1 VSLGYVIC
9 AFCGARIRSDRGRC
23 LRCGELLEAAAPAV
37 PSASLQLREWLK
49 KSPPLGVAVP
59 LIGIVALV
67 VGAAVYNKLDSTSDT
82 VAGSV
87 KTAASKGA
95 QPASPATVTA
105 RAATSSGMLYPP
117 TAVDSVRLGGAAFTS
132 GDFDAAKARYQQA
145 LQQKPDD
152 PEALNGLGLILERQ
166 GAVDDAIA
174 HFMRAAAAAPNKWA
188 YRFNLAHAWG
198 ERGQWDA
205 AADEYRAAAGLFP
218 DDYATKY
225 NLGLALHKK
234 GDDEGA
240 ISEFRK
246 AIELAPREP
255 SFHLSLAMSLE
266 KTGQLADAQREYQQY
281 LEMMPWAPEA
291 EKLKDHLKTLA
302 AGKSTS

>member
-1 VSLGYVIC
+1 LSAGYVVC
-9 AFCGARIRSDRGRC
+9 AFCGARIRADRNRC
-23 LRCGELLEAAAPAV
+23 LRCGELLESAASTTEAAASRLP
-37 PSASLQLREWLK
+37 EWLK
-49 KSPPLGVAVP
+49 TSPPRSVSVVVVAA
-59 LIGIVALV
+59 VALL
-67 VGAAVYNKLDSTSDT
+67 VGTAVYKKLDSAPENAVRSVT
-82 VAGSV
+82 AGSP
-87 KTAASKGA
+87 KGIL
-95 QPASPATVTA
+95 QPATVATRSTA
-105 RAATSSGMLYPP
+105 SHDMLYPP
-117 TAVDSVRLGGAAFTS
+117 TPVDSVRLGGAAFTA

-174 HFMRAAAAAPNKWA
+174 HFMRAAAAVPNKWA

-218 DDYATKY
+218 NDYATQY
-225 NLGLALHKK
+225 NLALAMQHK

-240 ISEFRK
+240 IAEFRK

-255 SFHLSLAMSLE
+255 SFHLSLAKSLE
-266 KTGQLADAQREYQQY
+266 KAGKQAEARQEYQQY
-281 LEMMPWAPEA
+281 LDLMPWAPEA
-291 EKLKDHLKTLA
+291 EKLKDHLKTLGA
-302 AGKSTS
+302 AKSTS